1 MPRARRKD
9 HHLPPRVYRNKA
21 GSYMY
26 HPPEGGAM
34 KIAGKNASL
43 AEVEARYKDAV
54 QLCRA
59 NSLKSLIELY
69 KETDPYKRLSAV
81 TKKDYEQ
88 CELVPLKAFA
98 KTDMT
103 KVKPPHMR
111 KYMDERGKAS
121 KFRANRELAF
131 LSNVC
136 ACAYERGLLTMN
148 PCKGVKKF
156 KEPARKHY
164 VEDDDYYAM
173 LNKSPLVIQ
182 VAMEIGY
189 CTGLRITD
197 IRKLKW
203 ADVKEGLEVT
213 LSKTKVAMVKEIT
226 PRLQAALDAAKTLPG
241 VSSMYVL
248 HNRRGQMY
256 TQSGFNALWT
266 RHSAGMEN
274 RFQFRDIRKKAITD
288 FEGETKQFSGHKT
301 DQMAARYKVKP
312 IQSPSH

>member
-1 MPRARRKD
+1 MARARRKD

-26 HPPEGGAM
+26 HPPGGGSM

-43 AEVEARYKDAV
+43 AEVEENYKRAV
-54 QLCRA
+54 DLGKPH
-59 NSLKSLIELY
+59 SLRSLIELY
-69 KETDPYKRLSAV
+69 KTTEPYQRLSAV
-81 TKKDYEQ
+81 TKTDYEQ
-88 CELVPLKAFA
+88 CEVAPLKVFA
-98 KTDMT
+98 DNNMT
-103 KVKPPHMR
+103 KIEPKHIR
-111 KYMDERGKAS
+111 QYMDARGHS
-121 KFRANRELAF
+121 SRYRANRELAF

-136 ACAYERGLLTMN
+136 ACAYERGLLRSN

-156 KEPARKHY
+156 TEPARTHY
-164 VEDDDYYAM
+164 VEDVDYYAM
-173 LNKSPLVIQ
+173 LHQAPLVLQ

-197 IRKLKW
+197 IRKMKW

-213 LSKTKVAMVKEIT
+213 LSKTRVSMIKEIT
-226 PRLQAALDAAKTLPG
+226 PRLQAALDAAKNLPG

-266 RHSAGMEN
+266 RHSSKIEN